1 MLDTVLFARD
11 KFLRPETGIM
21 LPDKAVLYMCAIED
35 GEYKADKV
43 RSEERNK
50 ERKEVCVRERQM
62 ERVRE

>member
-21 LPDKAVLYMCAIED
+21 LPDKAVLYICAIED

-43 RSEERNK
+43 PEINARISNFD
-50 ERKEVCVRERQM
+50 QIQ
-62 ERVRE
+62 

>member
-21 LPDKAVLYMCAIED
+21 LPDKAVLYICAIED

-43 RSEERNK
+43 PQINARIINFDQIQEFI
-50 ERKEVCVRERQM
+50 
-62 ERVRE
+62 

>member
-11 KFLRPETGIM
+11 KFLRPVTGLM

-43 RSEERNK
+43 RALQLY
-50 ERKEVCVRERQM
+50 VMYVYYVR
-62 ERVRE
+62 VWA

>member
-11 KFLRPETGIM
+11 KFLRPITGIM

-43 RSEERNK
+43 PLRITDIVLNLYFFFVVFLSTY
-50 ERKEVCVRERQM
+50 
-62 ERVRE
+62 